1 VALSKLDM
9 LIIRACK
16 SKDPHK
22 RLMSVYRRFYYNG
35 TEEQMY
41 QCFIPFLAECCAWYN
56 GMPPDKL
63 IALSCPEWWQ
73 SQAKMSWAK
82 TTGMNLVSAVR
93 NTLVSAF
100 PEEMIW
106 PVCYLRIEGNDE

>member
-1 VALSKLDM
+1 MALSKLDM

-16 SKDPHK
+16 SIDPHK
-22 RLMSVYRRFYYNG
+22 RLMSVYRRFYFKG

-41 QCFIPFLAECCAWYN
+41 QCFIPFLAECCVWYS

-63 IALSCPEWWQ
+63 IGMSRPEWWQ
-73 SQAKMSWAK
+73 SRDEYSWAK
-82 TTGMNLVSAVR
+82 TTGMNLVSVVS
-93 NTLVSAF
+93 NTLISAF

-106 PVCYLRIEGNDE
+106 PVWYRRTTA